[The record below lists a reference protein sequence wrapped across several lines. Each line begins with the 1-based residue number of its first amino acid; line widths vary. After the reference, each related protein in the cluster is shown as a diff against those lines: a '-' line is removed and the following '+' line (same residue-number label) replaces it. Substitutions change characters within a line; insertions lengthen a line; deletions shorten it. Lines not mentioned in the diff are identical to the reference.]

1 MRQNELVALLVSTYK
16 HVQSKVLRLV
26 LKRDFVELLD
36 LLNQNSLEID
46 DIYLHDGSYWKI
58 KDCFYEE
65 FKGKKKVTLRRPL
78 DSFWSGKRG
87 SNSRP

>member
-26 LKRDFVELLD
+26 LKRDFVELLN

-46 DIYLHDGSYWKI
+46 DIYLHDDSSEVLQTSRHKKFNVINNQFYFMIFNKI
-58 KDCFYEE
+58 
-65 FKGKKKVTLRRPL
+65 
-78 DSFWSGKRG
+78 S
-87 SNSRP
+87 